1 MLQINEK
8 IRLKDRFLSFRDA
21 LFCLFRAQSIAFAL

>member
-8 IRLKDRFLSFRDA
+8 IRLKDRFLSFRDTFFVFLEVKA
-21 LFCLFRAQSIAFAL
+21 